1 MASPGD
7 LPRPADDGSA
17 DHLAGARLPAVELP
31 ATDGS
36 PRRLDQLPARSVVFV
51 YPSIGGPDREEL
63 LEDWT
68 AIPGARGC
76 TPEAC
81 GFRDELGEF
90 DALGVSVFGLSGQAA
105 SEQADHVRDLNLT
118 YPLLSD
124 ESLRLSDAIE
134 LPTFEFDGRR
144 FYKRLTLILGDGAIE
159 AALYPVFPPDQAAD
173 QALRW
178 LRPRQAAQT

>member
-1 MASPGD
+1 MSSPGE
-7 LPRPADDGSA
+7 LPRPTDDGSA
-17 DHLAGARLPAVELP
+17 DRLPGNRLPAIELP

-36 PRRLDQLPARSVVFV
+36 TRRLDQLPARSVVFV
-51 YPSIGGPDREEL
+51 YPSIGGPGREEL

-81 GFRDELGEF
+81 SFRDELAEF

-105 SEQADHVRDLNLT
+105 SEQVDHVSELQLP

-124 ESLRLSDAIE
+124 ESLQLSETIE

-144 FYKRLTLILGDGAIE
+144 FYKRLTLILSDAAIE
-159 AALYPVFPPDQAAD
+159 AALYPVFPPDKGAA
-173 QALRW
+173 QALEW
-178 LRPRQAAQT
+178 LRPPSAARK